1 MHQNEESSIPPST
14 FHSEGAA
21 ALYARYALS
30 FQEELLFVKVL
41 RDFSKRECKN
51 RQFHLSHRHNK
62 KTQCLLFLCTSDSLE
77 EIPPGP
83 QPAHSPVQEAP
94 ENITLSSD
102 LSPVSLT
109 VE

>member
-21 ALYARYALS
+21 ATYARYALS

-51 RQFHLSHRHNK
+51 RQFHLSHRHAA
-62 KTQCLLFLCTSDSLE
+62 TQ
-77 EIPPGP
+77 
-83 QPAHSPVQEAP
+83 QE
-94 ENITLSSD
+94 NTMFV
-102 LSPVSLT
+102 VSLHI
-109 VE
+109 